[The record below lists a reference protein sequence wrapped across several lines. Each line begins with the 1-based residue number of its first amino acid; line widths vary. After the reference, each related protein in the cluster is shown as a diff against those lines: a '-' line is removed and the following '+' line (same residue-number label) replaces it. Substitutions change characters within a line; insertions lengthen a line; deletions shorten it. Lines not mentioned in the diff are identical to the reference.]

1 MMFGNAGTN
10 VSSFSTEQPLGVY
23 PVFSPALAGGPA
35 PTLSS
40 TGEEIRTIFVTG
52 FPPNVHDRELHNL
65 VCFLPGY
72 EASQMNTKPATGTA
86 PQGFALF
93 SSHAHAQAAM
103 LMLHDMQFDT
113 DCHLRCEIAHKNMY
127 LKDDPSIRRADV
139 RRMNAAASLVPG
151 GAAAGTV
158 LAAMSP
164 SGMGPIT
171 LTPGGPQFAAA
182 GMGPQAFTSPLLAST
197 LASLRPAAGHHHHSS
212 TLLPAP
218 GHAVAMAAQQAGLIG
233 GAPAVSFGPVTN
245 KFDNPPCNTLFIG
258 NLGDTVDEN
267 ELTQLFGNQPGYKQ
281 LKLLR
286 HPRQVS
292 CFVEFVDMASAS
304 AVHSRLQGCI
314 LHTSDRGPIR
324 IQYSKNPYGKRSPHA
339 GGGGGPS
346 AAAIASSMASAAGT
360 YGTAGHS
367 LPSSSPSSSAA
378 LLGAA
383 AAAAAVAGGANMVPS
398 SMANAIMAVSAG
410 GDFAS
415 WPQHFTLG

>member
-1 MMFGNAGTN
+1 MFGSAGTN
-10 VSSFSTEQPLGVY
+10 VSSFAAEQPLSVY
-23 PVFSPALAGGPA
+23 PVFNPALAAGPA
-35 PTLSS
+35 PALAS

-52 FPPNVHDRELHNL
+52 FPPNVHERELHNL

-72 EASQMNTKPATGTA
+72 EASQMNTKPTTGTT

-127 LKDDPSIRRADV
+127 LKEDPSIRRADT
-139 RRMNAAASLVPG
+139 RRINAATSLVATG
-151 GAAAGTV
+151 TAGTV
-158 LAAMSP
+158 LATMSPAAMSP
-164 SGMGPIT
+164 MALTSG
-171 LTPGGPQFAAA
+171 GGPFSATV
-182 GMGPQAFTSPLLAST
+182 GMAPPAFTSPLLGSSLGSIRTNAS
-197 LASLRPAAGHHHHSS
+197 HQ

-218 GHAVAMAAQQAGLIG
+218 GQANAMALQQAGLISA
-233 GAPAVSFGPVTN
+233 APSVAFGPVTN

-267 ELTQLFGNQPGYKQ
+267 ELTQVFGRQAGYKQ

-292 CFVEFVDMASAS
+292 CFVEFMDVASAA

-324 IQYSKNPYGKRSPHA
+324 IQYSKNPYGKRSPH
-339 GGGGGPS
+339 GGSVASS
-346 AAAIASSMASAAGT
+346 AAASAAALANSMAGS
-360 YGTAGHS
+360 YGTGHS
-367 LPSSSPSSSAA
+367 LSSSSPSSSAA

-383 AAAAAVAGGANMVPS
+383 AAAAAVAGGNGMVPS
-398 SMANAIMAVSAG
+398 SMANAIMA
-410 GDFAS
+410 DFGT